1 MGSPPRGIFVP
12 HLTIKIMSLPINSKA
27 PNFRTPSTSGSNF
40 ELSTD
45 AAGQACILYF
55 YPKDFT
61 PVCTIEACEFKS
73 TFDFFK
79 DLDVKVY
86 GISKDDIET
95 HNRFKKA
102 YTLPFDLL
110 ADPEGEIAS
119 LYGAY
124 MPLIK
129 FTKRLTFLLDA
140 NHQIIHISS
149 NVFEDRSGIETMIAE
164 LKVKASQKNRKEV
177 VI

>member
-1 MGSPPRGIFVP
+1 MNLKV
-12 HLTIKIMSLPINSKA
+12 NSTA
-27 PNFRTPSTSGSNF
+27 PNFLTESTSGSIF
-40 ELSTD
+40 ELSKD
-45 AAGQACILYF
+45 ASGQACILYF

-79 DLDVKVY
+79 DLGVKVY

-95 HNRFKKA
+95 HHSFKKA
-102 YTLPFDLL
+102 YELPFDLL

-119 LYGAY
+119 LYDAY
-124 MPLIK
+124 VPLIK

-140 NHQIIHISS
+140 DHRIIHISS
-149 NVFEDRSGIETMIAE
+149 NIFEDRNGIERMIAE
-164 LKVKASQKNRKEV
+164 LKVKTLQKSKKEV
-177 VI
+177 PA